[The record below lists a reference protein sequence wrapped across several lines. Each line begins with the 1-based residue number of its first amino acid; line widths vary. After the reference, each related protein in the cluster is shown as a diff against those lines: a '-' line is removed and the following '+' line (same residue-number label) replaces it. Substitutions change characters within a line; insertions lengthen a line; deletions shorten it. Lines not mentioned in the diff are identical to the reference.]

1 MQIFLSP
8 WIRWGTAILTLCIS
22 MFWVQQAHAA
32 ADRFFYPLESWY
44 VTTEHGEELSSGRFH
59 AGVDAGFELAPGA
72 PVYAIASGVVKEAET
87 RSLFGEVI
95 LIEHELT
102 NGRKVVSLYG
112 HLWPGR
118 AQVRVGD
125 TVKAG
130 QQIGELGTKKNNGGW
145 VPHIHFGIHREA
157 YTGEWVYWG
166 HVSDPDILDTWYKPE
181 RFLSSREAE
190 FPTARIASPRHML
203 VLQKSA
209 KKQILRLYNRA
220 GQLRYPLYL
229 SKKQQNQLTDITVA
243 DLTGSGVPNILGV
256 RNTKKAT
263 TVMVMTR
270 KGRLIREFQA
280 FTAPVNGGSRIATGD
295 IDGNGTQEIIV
306 ASGIGQRDRVKIFG
320 AAGVHMATVPAFN
333 KNGAKKGLDVTT
345 GDLDSDGTDEI
356 IVAKRG
362 GKAKVGVL
370 NASGAQLDVFRPYEA
385 SYRGGVNVA
394 AGDVDGDTFDEIIV
408 APAGAN
414 TGQVFVYEQSRRQAQ
429 EFDRR
434 TSISYVPFP
443 KHRELPIDVSIVDW
457 EGDGKM
463 EVQMVTSGGTRPR
476 LKTFRYTKKKRLLLS
491 ELIRGKEF
499 DQGTRIEGWIPAQD

>member
-1 MQIFLSP
+1 MKIFLSP
-8 WIRWGTAILTLCIS
+8 WIRVGTAIFTLCIS
-22 MFWVQQAHAA
+22 MFWVGQANAV

-44 VTTEHGEELSSGRFH
+44 VTTEHGELLSSGRFH
-59 AGVDAGFELAPGA
+59 AGIDAGFELPPGS
-72 PVYAIASGVVKEAET
+72 PVYAIASGVVKEAQT

-118 AQVRVGD
+118 AQVKVGD

-166 HVSDPDILDTWYKPE
+166 HLSDPAILDTWYKPE
-181 RFLSSREAE
+181 RFLLKREAE
-190 FPTARIASPRHML
+190 FPSARIAEPQHML

-209 KKQILRLYNRA
+209 EKQILRLYNRA
-220 GQLRYPLYL
+220 GKLRHPLYL

-243 DLTGSGVPNILGV
+243 DVTGNGVPNIIGV

-270 KGRLIREFQA
+270 KGRLIREFQV
-280 FTAPVNGGSRIATGD
+280 FKSPVKGGSRIATGD
-295 IDGNGTQEIIV
+295 VDGNGTQEIIV
-306 ASGIGQRDRVKIFG
+306 GSGIGQRDRVKIFG
-320 AAGVHMATVPAFN
+320 PAGAHIATVSAFD
-333 KNGAKKGLDVTT
+333 KDGAKMGLDVTT

-362 GKAKVGVL
+362 GKPKVGVL
-370 NASGAQLDVFRPYEA
+370 NADGTQVDVFRPYE
-385 SYRGGVNVA
+385 SRYRGGVNVS

-408 APAGAN
+408 APAGAH
-414 TGQVFVYEQSRRQAQ
+414 TGEVLIYEQSRRNAQ
-429 EFDRR
+429 EFNRR
-434 TSISYVPFP
+434 SNISYVPFP
-443 KHRELPIDVSIVDW
+443 KHRELPVDVSVVDW
-457 EGDGKM
+457 EDDGKM
-463 EVQMVTSGGTRPR
+463 EIQMVTSGGTRPR
-476 LKTFRYTKKKRLLLS
+476 FKTFRYSKKKRLLLS

-499 DQGTRIEGWIPAQD
+499 DQGTRIEGWIPAED